1 MDFTDCV
8 CAPLDKDM
16 LLYIHDSTNFTC
28 GIALRQDIMQNT
40 NTKRY
45 FILLNS
51 DLTVYLQYS
60 LAFRTARDHLLQSL
74 INIVQTKHVINGCGD
89 ALLGKQA

>member
-16 LLYIHDSTNFTC
+16 LLYIHDSTDFTC

-51 DLTVYLQYS
+51 DLSVYIS
-60 LAFRTARDHLLQSL
+60 FAF
-74 INIVQTKHVINGCGD
+74 
-89 ALLGKQA
+89 